1 MDQITPIIDFGS
13 ELASP
18 FGLDG
23 KVAYLTQARS
33 ETKVRTREG

>member
-1 MDQITPIIDFGS
+1 MDQITPTIDFGS

-23 KVAYLTQARS
+23 KVVFLPGGYGGL
-33 ETKVRTREG
+33 G